1 MKISPQPY
9 SFQFQPED
17 EFIDSFGILKFG
29 EKYKEFKEL
38 EARLRDDEIKLYE
51 KERYEFEEY
60 VRKSNRF
67 AAKVT
72 ALEAKEDDYN
82 EQKTRQESVEK
93 LKLDEKVKRLLE
105 IKDEINRACRIAKM
119 VRNCYITGYNPRNR
133 KIKYTD
139 GRGAYRNGVPN
150 DFLNIKEIL
159 KADGG
164 IILKL
169 GEEHYYGYDDI
180 IFCGGEIC
188 GGTDGRTTYPV
199 LWHAE
204 QTEGFGIFFI
214 QYRPLVQHCRDDEE
228 LKKARELRKNKRN
241 IMIITD
247 DYYNVS
253 RFL

>member
-1 MKISPQPY
+1 MKIQPQPY
-9 SFQFQPED
+9 SFQFQSED
-17 EFIDSFGILKFG
+17 EFTDSFGILKFG

-38 EARLRDDEIKLYE
+38 EARLKDDEIKLYE

-72 ALEAKEDDYN
+72 ALEAKEDDYK

-93 LKLDEKVKRLLE
+93 LRLDEKVKRFFE
-105 IKDEINRACRIAKM
+105 IKDEINRACRIAKI
-119 VRNCYITGYNPRNR
+119 VRNCYITNYNPRNR

-139 GRGAYRNGVPN
+139 GEGAERNYVPAHFS
-150 DFLNIKEIL
+150 DIKEIL

-164 IILKL
+164 LILKP
-169 GEEHYYGYDDI
+169 EEEGYDDI

-228 LKKARELRKNKRN
+228 LKKARELRENKRN
-241 IMIITD
+241 IMIIAD